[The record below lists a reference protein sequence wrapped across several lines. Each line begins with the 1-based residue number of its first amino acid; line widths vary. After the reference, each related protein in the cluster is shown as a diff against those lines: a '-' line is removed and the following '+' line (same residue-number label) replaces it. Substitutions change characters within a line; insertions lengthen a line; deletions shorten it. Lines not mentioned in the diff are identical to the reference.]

1 MIRINLLPVRHSRR
15 QEAVKNEIVV
25 ALIGLALICVAMSG
39 MYLVVHGELSE
50 ARAQNRILQQGIDKT
65 RQIVAEVDEQERIS
79 QDLNTKLRVIKR
91 LKANRVG
98 PVHMLDELSQ
108 ATPEKLQL
116 VSVEETNK
124 KDSITG
130 VAVTNE
136 VISDFLGNLEK
147 SDYFNEVYLNAI
159 DQTESGGVKLK
170 EFSISAKLVVPGLA
184 ELEAEEAAAKAKAE
198 KGQKGKRGK
207 RGKRGKKAGN

>member
-1 MIRINLLPVRHSRR
+1 MIRINLLPVRHSKR
-15 QEAVKNEIVV
+15 QEAVRDEMIIT
-25 ALIGLALICVAMSG
+25 LIGLVLICLAMSG
-39 MYLVVHGELSE
+39 MYLAVHGELSA
-50 ARAQNRILQQGIDKT
+50 ARAENRVLQKGIDQT

-79 QDLNTKLRVIKR
+79 QDLNTKLRVIKK

-116 VSVEETNK
+116 VAVEEV
-124 KDSITG
+124 DSKVAITG

-159 DQTESGGVKLK
+159 DQTEAGGVKLK
-170 EFSISAKLVVPGLA
+170 EFSVSGTLIVPGLA

-198 KGQKGKRGK
+198 KRGK
-207 RGKRGKKAGN
+207 RGKRGKAGKN

>member
-124 KDSITG
+124 KVSITG

-207 RGKRGKKAGN
+207 RGKRGKKAGT

>member
-50 ARAQNRILQQGIDKT
+50 ARAQNRVLQQGIDKT

-116 VSVEETNK
+116 VSVEEANK
-124 KDSITG
+124 KVSITG

-147 SDYFNEVYLNAI
+147 SDYFSEVYLNAI

-198 KGQKGKRGK
+198 KNQKGKRGK
-207 RGKRGKKAGN
+207 RGKRGKKAGK

>member
-50 ARAQNRILQQGIDKT
+50 ARAQNRVLQQGIDKT

-116 VSVEETNK
+116 VSVEENNK
-124 KDSITG
+124 KVSITG

>member
-15 QEAVKNEIVV
+15 QEAVKGEIVV

-50 ARAQNRILQQGIDKT
+50 ARAQNRVLQQGIDKT

-116 VSVEETNK
+116 VSVEENQK
-124 KDSITG
+124 KVSITG

-147 SDYFNEVYLNAI
+147 SDYFSEVYLNAI

-198 KGQKGKRGK
+198 KGKKGKRGK
-207 RGKRGKKAGN
+207 RGKRGKKAGK

>member
-124 KDSITG
+124 KVSITG

>member
-15 QEAVKNEIVV
+15 QEAVKGEIVV

-50 ARAQNRILQQGIDKT
+50 ARAQNRVLQQGIDKT

-116 VSVEETNK
+116 VSVEENQK
-124 KDSITG
+124 KVSITG

-147 SDYFNEVYLNAI
+147 SDYFSEVYLNAI

-184 ELEAEEAAAKAKAE
+184 ELEAEEAAAKAKAD
-198 KGQKGKRGK
+198 KSKKGKRGK
-207 RGKRGKKAGN
+207 RGKRGKKAGK

>member
-116 VSVEETNK
+116 VSVEETDK
-124 KDSITG
+124 KVSITG

>member
-15 QEAVKNEIVV
+15 QEAVKGEIVV

-50 ARAQNRILQQGIDKT
+50 ARAQNRVLQQGIDKT

-116 VSVEETNK
+116 VSVEENQK
-124 KDSITG
+124 KVSITG

-147 SDYFNEVYLNAI
+147 SDYFSEVYLNAI

-198 KGQKGKRGK
+198 KGKKGKRGK
-207 RGKRGKKAGN
+207 RGKRGKAGK

>member
-116 VSVEETNK
+116 VAVEETNK
-124 KDSITG
+124 KVSVTG

-207 RGKRGKKAGN
+207 RGKKAGN

>member
-15 QEAVKNEIVV
+15 QEAVKGEIVV

-50 ARAQNRILQQGIDKT
+50 ARAQNRVLQQGIDKT
-65 RQIVAEVDEQERIS
+65 KQIVAEVDEQERIS

-116 VSVEETNK
+116 VSVEENQK
-124 KDSITG
+124 KVSITG

-147 SDYFNEVYLNAI
+147 SDYFSEVYLNAI

-184 ELEAEEAAAKAKAE
+184 ELEAEEAAAKAKAD
-198 KGQKGKRGK
+198 KGKKGKRGK
-207 RGKRGKKAGN
+207 RGKRGKKAGK

>member
-15 QEAVKNEIVV
+15 QEAVINEMVLAGV
-25 ALIGLALICVAMSG
+25 GLSIICIAMFG
-39 MYLVVHGELSE
+39 MYAVVSSELGE
-50 ARAQNRILQQGIDKT
+50 ARDFNRNLQSQIDKT
-65 RQIVAEVDEQERIS
+65 KKIVAEVDEQERIS
-79 QDLNTKLRVIKR
+79 KDLNTKLKVIKK

-116 VSVEETNK
+116 KLVEEVGGK
-124 KDSITG
+124 VAITG

-147 SDYFNEVYLNAI
+147 SDYFAEVYLNAI
-159 DQTESGGVKLK
+159 DQTEASGVKLK
-170 EFSISAKLVVPGLA
+170 EFSISSRLVVPGVEDEEEEDQA
-184 ELEAEEAAAKAKAE
+184 ESKDK
-198 KGQKGKRGK
+198 KGKKGK
-207 RGKRGKKAGN
+207 AKKAGK

>member
-15 QEAVKNEIVV
+15 QEAVRNEIVV
-25 ALIGLALICVAMSG
+25 ALLGLAVICFAMST
-39 MYLVVHGELSE
+39 MYFMVHGELSE
-50 ARAQNRILQQGIDKT
+50 ARAVNRVLQSEIDKT

-79 QDLNTKLRVIKR
+79 QDLNTKLRVIKK

-116 VSVEETNK
+116 VAVEENGGK
-124 KDSITG
+124 LSITG
-130 VAVTNE
+130 LAVTNE

-147 SDYFNEVYLNAI
+147 SEYFIEVYLNAI

-170 EFSISAKLVVPGLA
+170 EFSISAKLVVPGLQ
-184 ELEAEEAAAKAKAE
+184 ELEAEEAAAKEEAA
-198 KGQKGKRGK
+198 QKGKRGK
-207 RGKRGKKAGN
+207 RGKRGKAGK

>member
-15 QEAVKNEIVV
+15 QEAVKGEIVV

-50 ARAQNRILQQGIDKT
+50 ARAQNRVLQQGIDKT

-116 VSVEETNK
+116 VSVEENQK
-124 KDSITG
+124 KVSITG

-147 SDYFNEVYLNAI
+147 SDYFSEVYLNAI

-184 ELEAEEAAAKAKAE
+184 ELEAEEAAAKAKAD
-198 KGQKGKRGK
+198 KGKKGKRGK
-207 RGKRGKKAGN
+207 RGKRGKKAGK

>member
-50 ARAQNRILQQGIDKT
+50 ARAQNRVLQQGIDKT

-116 VSVEETNK
+116 VSVEEVNK
-124 KDSITG
+124 KVSITG

-147 SDYFNEVYLNAI
+147 SDYFSEVYLNAI

-198 KGQKGKRGK
+198 KNQKGKRGK
-207 RGKRGKKAGN
+207 RGKRGKKAGK

>member
-1 MIRINLLPVRHSRR
+1 MSTASSRLGHKT
-15 QEAVKNEIVV
+15 V
-25 ALIGLALICVAMSG
+25 S
-39 MYLVVHGELSE
+39 
-50 ARAQNRILQQGIDKT
+50 QQGIDKT

-116 VSVEETNK
+116 VSVEENQK
-124 KDSITG
+124 KVSITG

-147 SDYFNEVYLNAI
+147 SDYFSEVYLNAI
-159 DQTESGGVKLK
+159 DQTERRSKAEGILDICQAGGARTCGAR
-170 EFSISAKLVVPGLA
+170 S
-184 ELEAEEAAAKAKAE
+184 EEAAAKAKAE
-198 KGQKGKRGK
+198 KGKKGKRW
-207 RGKRGKKAGN
+207 RGKRGKKAGK

>member
-1 MIRINLLPVRHSRR
+1 MIRINLLPIRHSRR

-25 ALIGLALICVAMSG
+25 ALIGLALICLAMSG
-39 MYLVVHGELSE
+39 MYFVVHGELAES
-50 ARAQNRILQQGIDKT
+50 RAQNRVLQQGIDKT

-79 QDLNTKLRVIKR
+79 RDLNTKLRVIKR

-98 PVHMLDELSQ
+98 PVHMLDQLSQ

-116 VSVEETNK
+116 VSVEENNK
-124 KDSITG
+124 KVAITG

-147 SDYFNEVYLNAI
+147 SDYFSEVYLNAI
-159 DQTESGGVKLK
+159 DQTEAGGVKLK
-170 EFSISAKLVVPGLA
+170 EFSISARLVVPGLA
-184 ELEAEEAAAKAKAE
+184 ELEAEEADEKAKAE
-198 KGQKGKRGK
+198 GAKKGKGGKAGKRGK
-207 RGKRGKKAGN
+207 ARK

>member
-15 QEAVKNEIVV
+15 QEAVRNEIVV
-25 ALIGLALICVAMSG
+25 ALIGLAVICVAMSG
-39 MYLVVHGELSE
+39 MYFMVHGDLST
-50 ARAQNRILQQGIDKT
+50 ARAENRALQKDIDKT

-116 VSVEETNK
+116 V
-124 KDSITG
+124 
-130 VAVTNE
+130 
-136 VISDFLGNLEK
+136 K
-147 SDYFNEVYLNAI
+147 SRRF
-159 DQTESGGVKLK
+159 GG
-170 EFSISAKLVVPGLA
+170 S
-184 ELEAEEAAAKAKAE
+184 
-198 KGQKGKRGK
+198 R
-207 RGKRGKKAGN
+207 

>member
-15 QEAVKNEIVV
+15 QEAVKGEIVV

-50 ARAQNRILQQGIDKT
+50 ARAQNRVLQQGIDKT
-65 RQIVAEVDEQERIS
+65 RQIVAEVEEQERIS

-91 LKANRVG
+91 LKAIRFG

-116 VSVEETNK
+116 VSVEENQK
-124 KDSITG
+124 KVSITG

-147 SDYFNEVYLNAI
+147 SDYFSEVYLNAI

-198 KGQKGKRGK
+198 KGKKGKRGK
-207 RGKRGKKAGN
+207 RGKRGKKAGK

>member
-116 VSVEETNK
+116 VSVEENQK
-124 KDSITG
+124 KVSITG

-147 SDYFNEVYLNAI
+147 SDYFSEVYLNAI

-198 KGQKGKRGK
+198 KGKKGKRGK
-207 RGKRGKKAGN
+207 RGKRGKKAGK